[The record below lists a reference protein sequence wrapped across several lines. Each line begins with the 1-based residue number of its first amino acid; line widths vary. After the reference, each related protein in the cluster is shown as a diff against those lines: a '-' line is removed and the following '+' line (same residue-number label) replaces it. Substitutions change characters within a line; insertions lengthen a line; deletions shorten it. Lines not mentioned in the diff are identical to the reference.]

1 MPEDYLAREDDL
13 GKVYDSRII
22 RRLYRY
28 ARPYLLWLFLALML
42 AAMMSGSQILL
53 PYLTKIGIDSYIVIK
68 DKYID
73 LSGFSDSDREEIL
86 QRYDDRI
93 IRLPG
98 KHFIIREGVLDP
110 VDRKAFIDADILK
123 PGNMYVLDLKRYDPA
138 VRATI
143 RTAIDRGRLDVEPA
157 VAADVYVMTMETLDN
172 APDDLKNAIRGADR
186 RGVRNIALTYMGILL
201 LALGIMFSQVYVMAW
216 VGQKIMYDI
225 RMDLF
230 DHVQRLHIQFFNH
243 QPTGR
248 LVTRVSND
256 VNVLNEVFTSILV
269 EMLKNLLMIIGITI
283 VMLSLAPRLALVTF
297 CVLPFM
303 FGVTWFFKRKM
314 RDAYRLV
321 RKKIALINAT
331 LAEHLNGIKVIKA
344 FARESLHFKKFNAIN
359 QQAFQANMKEL
370 LIQSSFSP
378 FIVFLENLGIALIL
392 YYGGGQVVQN
402 AISLGTLVA
411 FLNYLTMFFG
421 PVRDIAEK
429 FNIMQAAMAS
439 SERIFQLMDI
449 EEEDAEDSDR
459 KMMQDG
465 SIKGDIEFK
474 NVWFAYNEGDWVLKD
489 VSFTVKAGNTV
500 ALVGATG
507 SGKTTIINLLT
518 RFYTIQKGEILLD
531 GKNLYEYDRR
541 FIRKKMAMVL
551 QDIFL
556 FSGDI
561 YRNIRLNNSE
571 ISNASVHEVARFVNA
586 DKFIERLDDRY
597 HYRVREG
604 GATLS
609 QGQRQ
614 LLAFARALA
623 MDPALLILDEAT
635 ANIDSETEKW
645 IQKGLDRLLRDR
657 TAVVVAHRLSTIRQS
672 DKIIVLHRGRVREI
686 GTHQDLLAQRGIY
699 HKLYQLQ
706 FKQQEKLVG

>member
-1 MPEDYLAREDDL
+1 VPMEVMD
-13 GKVYDSRII
+13 G
-22 RRLYRY
+22 
-28 ARPYLLWLFLALML
+28 
-42 AAMMSGSQILL
+42 L
-53 PYLTKIGIDSYIVIK
+53 P
-68 DKYID
+68 
-73 LSGFSDSDREEIL
+73 
-86 QRYDDRI
+86 
-93 IRLPG
+93 
-98 KHFIIREGVLDP
+98 
-110 VDRKAFIDADILK
+110 A
-123 PGNMYVLDLKRYDPA
+123 
-138 VRATI
+138 
-143 RTAIDRGRLDVEPA
+143 
-157 VAADVYVMTMETLDN
+157 
-172 APDDLKNAIRGADR
+172 DLKNAIRSADR
-186 RGVRNIALTYMGILL
+186 TGVRNIAFTYMGILIL
-201 LALGIMFSQVYVMAW
+201 SLGIMFSQVYIMAW
-216 VGQKIMYDI
+216 VGQKIMFDI
-225 RMDLF
+225 RLDLF

-283 VMLSLAPRLALVTF
+283 VMLSLAPRLALITF
-297 CVLPFM
+297 CVLPLM
-303 FGVTWFFKRKM
+303 IGATWYFKRKM
-314 RDAYRLV
+314 RDAYREV

-344 FARESLHFKKFNAIN
+344 FAREKLHFDKFNSIN
-359 QQAFQANMKEL
+359 QQAFHANMKEL
-370 LIQSSFSP
+370 LIHSSFSP
-378 FIVFLENLGIALIL
+378 FIVFLENLGIALII

-402 AISLGTLVA
+402 TISLGTLVA

-439 SERIFQLMDI
+439 SERIFQLMDT
-449 EEEDAEDSDR
+449 EEEDTEDSNR
-459 KMMQDG
+459 SLVTDG
-465 SIKGDIEFK
+465 VVRGDIEFR
-474 NVWFAYNEGDWVLKD
+474 NVWFAYKDDDWVLRD
-489 VSFTVKAGNTV
+489 VSFSVKAGETV

-518 RFYTIQKGEILLD
+518 RFYTIQRGEILLD
-531 GKNLYEYDRR
+531 GRNLYEYDRR
-541 FIRKKMAMVL
+541 FLRKQMATVL
-551 QDIFL
+551 QDVFL

-561 YRNIRLNNSE
+561 YRNIRLNNLEVSDDS
-571 ISNASVHEVARFVNA
+571 IHDVARFVNA
-586 DKFIERLDDRY
+586 DKFIERLEDRY
-597 HYRVREG
+597 HHRVREG

-614 LLAFARALA
+614 LLAFARALV

-672 DKIIVLHRGRVREI
+672 DMIIVLHRGQIREV
-686 GTHQDLLAQRGIY
+686 GTHQGLLAQRGIY
-699 HKLYQLQ
+699 YKLYQLQ